1 MTEDDLLRG
10 VERQGYG
17 WEEAPD
23 LTSISEEELRESLK
37 KLVEEERAVSYHRRV
52 LQGKID
58 LIRAELVRRGGVILS
73 PEELARVLL
82 GRKESPG
89 ASGGQGEGL

>member
-82 GRKESPG
+82 GKESPG
-89 ASGGQGEGL
+89 ASGGQGGGL